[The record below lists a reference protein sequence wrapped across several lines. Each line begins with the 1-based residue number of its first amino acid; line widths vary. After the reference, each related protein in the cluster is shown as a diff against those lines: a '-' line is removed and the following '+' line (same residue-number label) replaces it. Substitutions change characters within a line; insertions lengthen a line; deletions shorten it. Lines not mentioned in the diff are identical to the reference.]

1 MKRKTMS
8 EKTLNVKLDED
19 TRKGLSIVSDDK
31 GRADCRQAAQ
41 YIKDGVKR
49 DLAKKAVRK

>member
-1 MKRKTMS
+1 MS
-8 EKTLNVKLDED
+8 EKTLNVKLDAD
-19 TRKGLSIVSDDK
+19 TRKGLSIVSDNK

>member
-1 MKRKTMS
+1 MS
-8 EKTLNVKLDED
+8 NEKTLNVKLDPD
-19 TRKGLSIVSDDK
+19 TRNGLAIVSDAK

-49 DLAKKAVRK
+49 DLERKAVR